1 MLRSRGGG
9 IHISHLVELCLL
21 LRGSITR
28 GRTRIVSNFREKCKP
43 KQCRPVF
50 APGKYG
56 AIQAAKCMDRFVPFK
71 LRKHTMG
78 LAAPPKRRRS
88 ESEPP
93 ATAVAIATRKR
104 RLTTWLP
111 YPVDSQGVDLG
122 RAPDPESVSGSY
134 GWQADDVK
142 IRVHVPVDSVGC
154 CRRSARQLRIHGD
167 VSASRLTS
175 VAVKRCTLSDSA
187 HAVAPR
193 RHSSIPS
200 PRRSDPKPACLLSHG

>member
-1 MLRSRGGG
+1 M
-9 IHISHLVELCLL
+9 L

-50 APGKYG
+50 APGTCG
-56 AIQAAKCMDRFVPFK
+56 VIRMDWFMPSK
-71 LRKHTMG
+71 LNKTHNEF
-78 LAAPPKRRRS
+78 AAPPKRRLS

-142 IRVHVPVDSVGC
+142 IRAHVPVDSVGC